1 MNYKFKT
8 KPYKHQLTALEKS
21 WNKENFAYFME
32 MGTGKTKV
40 LIDNLA
46 MLYDKGK
53 IDGALIIAPKGVVKT
68 WYEQELPTHLPNH
81 IENVTVL
88 WQPNITKT
96 QREKLESLFEIETA
110 FHILIMNVE
119 SLSTDKGVKFA
130 SKFINSHKTL
140 MAIDEST
147 TIKTPTAKRTK
158 NIIDIGK
165 LAKYRRIMTG
175 SPITK
180 NPLDLYTQC
189 EFLDPWLL
197 DFSSYYAFRN
207 RYAEMKTMHI
217 HGRSIQ
223 VVDKFQNLGELSETV
238 KQFSYRVLKEDC
250 LDLPDKI
257 FIKRHVSLT
266 PDQKK
271 IYEQMKKAA
280 MAMLN
285 GKMTTTM
292 TVLTQLMRLHQITC
306 GHFIADDGSTQSV
319 DSNRLNELMNILEE
333 TEGKAIIWAN
343 YQLSVGEIIQRIIKE
358 YGPGSVVHYYGK
370 TLPEQRDYAI
380 DAFQKGKA
388 RFFVGTPAT
397 GGYGLTPQED
407 RQDFIRKFQNDPK
420 CRFLIGTPQTGGY
433 GITLTQANTVIY
445 YSNSYDLEK
454 RLQSEDRAHRIGQ
467 KKPVTYVDLIAED
480 TVDEKI
486 VKALRDK
493 INIASEVMGEELKDW
508 I

>member
-8 KPYKHQLTALEKS
+8 KPYAHQITALEKS

-53 IDGALIIAPKGVVKT
+53 VDGALIIAPKGVVKT
-68 WYEQELPTHLPNH
+68 WYEQELPTHLPDH
-81 IENVTVL
+81 IENVSVL

-96 QREKLESLFEIETA
+96 QEEKLDSLFEIDSA
-110 FHILIMNVE
+110 LHILVMNVE
-119 SLSTDKGVKFA
+119 ALSTDKGVKFA
-130 SKFINSHKTL
+130 TKFINSHKTM

-147 TIKTPTAKRTK
+147 TIKTPTARRTK
-158 NIIDIGK
+158 NIIKIG
-165 LAKYRRIMTG
+165 LNAKYKRIMTG

-197 DFSSYYAFRN
+197 DFASYYSFRN

-217 HGRSIQ
+217 RGRSIQ
-223 VVDKFQNLGELSETV
+223 VIDKFQNLAELSDTV

-250 LDLPDKI
+250 LDLPPKN
-257 FIKRHVSLT
+257 FIKRHITLT
-266 PDQKK
+266 PDQQRVYK
-271 IYEQMKKAA
+271 QMKDQALA
-280 MAMLN
+280 ILN
-285 GKMTTTM
+285 GKVTTTV

-306 GHFIADDGSTQSV
+306 GYVTADDGSVQEV
-319 DSNRLNELMNILEE
+319 DSNRMTELMSILEE
-333 TEGKAIIWAN
+333 TEGKVIIWAN
-343 YQLSVGEIIQRIIKE
+343 YQMSVGDIIRNLSKT
-358 YGPGSVVHYYGK
+358 YGKDSYVHY
-370 TLPEQRDYAI
+370 
-380 DAFQKGKA
+380 
-388 RFFVGTPAT
+388 
-397 GGYGLTPQED
+397 YGLTPQEI
-407 RQDFIRKFQNDPK
+407 RQENIVRFQTDPK
-420 CRFLIGTPQTGGY
+420 CRFIVGTPQTGGY

-445 YSNSYDLEK
+445 YSNGYDLEK

-467 KKPVTYVDLIAED
+467 TKSVTYIDLIAD
-480 TVDEKI
+480 GTVDEKI
-486 VKALRDK
+486 VEALRK
-493 INIASEVMGEELKDW
+493 KKNIASEVLAEELKDW

>member
-8 KPYKHQLTALEKS
+8 KPYAHQLTALEKS

-68 WYEQELPTHLPNH
+68 WYEQELPTHLPDH
-81 IENVTVL
+81 VENVSVL
-88 WQPNITKT
+88 WQSNITKT
-96 QREKLESLFEIETA
+96 QQEKLETLFEIETA
-110 FHILIMNVE
+110 LHILVMNVE
-119 SLSTDKGVKFA
+119 ALSTEKGVKFA
-130 SKFINSHKTL
+130 RKFLVSHKSM

-147 TIKTPTAKRTK
+147 TIKTPTAQRTK
-158 NIIDIGK
+158 NIISLGNH
-165 LAKYRRIMTG
+165 AKYKRIMTG

-197 DFSSYYAFRN
+197 NFQSYYAFRN
-207 RYAEMKTMHI
+207 RYAEMKTMHLR
-217 HGRSIQ
+217 GRSIQ
-223 VVDKFQNLGELSETV
+223 VVHAFQNLGELSETV
-238 KQFSYRVLKEDC
+238 KNFSYRVLKEDC
-250 LDLPDKI
+250 LDLPPKN
-257 FIKRHVSLT
+257 FIKRHITLT
-266 PDQKK
+266 PEQHKVYK
-271 IYEQMKKAA
+271 QMKDHAL
-280 MAMLN
+280 AMLN
-285 GKMTTTM
+285 GKVTTTM

-306 GHFIADDGSTQSV
+306 GHFTADDGSIQSV
-319 DSNRLNELMNILEE
+319 KSNRMNELMSILEE

-343 YQLSVGEIIQRIIKE
+343 YQRDIENIVDDITKK
-358 YGPGSVVHYYGK
+358 YGPGSVV
-370 TLPEQRDYAI
+370 DY
-380 DAFQKGKA
+380 
-388 RFFVGTPAT
+388 
-397 GGYGLTPQED
+397 YGLTPQED
-407 RQDFIRKFQNDPK
+407 RQDNIRKFQNNPE

-445 YSNSYDLEK
+445 YSNGYDLEK

-467 KKPVTYVDLIAED
+467 KKTVTYIDLICED

>member
-8 KPYKHQLTALEKS
+8 KPYAHQLTALEKS
-21 WNKENFAYFME
+21 WNKENYAYFME

-40 LIDNLA
+40 LIDNVA

-53 IDGALIIAPKGVVKT
+53 IDGVLIVAPKGVVKT
-68 WYEQELPTHLPNH
+68 WYEQELPTHLPDH
-81 IENVTVL
+81 IENVSVL
-88 WQPNITKT
+88 WQPNMTKT

-110 FHILIMNVE
+110 FHILVMNVE
-119 SLSTDKGVKFA
+119 ALSTDKGVKFA
-130 SKFINSHKTL
+130 TKFINSHKSL

-158 NIIDIGK
+158 NIINIGK
-165 LAKYRRIMTG
+165 EAKYKRIMTG

-207 RYAEMKTMHI
+207 RYAEMKTMHV

-223 VVDKFQNLGELSETV
+223 VVDKFQNLGELSDTV
-238 KQFSYRVLKEDC
+238 KEFSYRVLKEDC
-250 LDLPDKI
+250 LDLPPKV
-257 FIKRHVSLT
+257 FIKRHITLT

-271 IYEQMKKAA
+271 VYEQMKKAA
-280 MAMLN
+280 MTVLN
-285 GKMTTTM
+285 GKVTTTM

-306 GHFIADDGSTQSV
+306 GYVAADDGTTQQV
-319 DSNRLNELMNILEE
+319 ESNRLNELMSILED
-333 TEGKAIIWAN
+333 TEGKVIIWAN
-343 YQLSVGEIIQRIIKE
+343 YQLSVGEIIQKLIKV
-358 YGPGSVVHYYGK
+358 YGKDSYVHY
-370 TLPEQRDYAI
+370 
-380 DAFQKGKA
+380 
-388 RFFVGTPAT
+388 
-397 GGYGLTPQED
+397 YGLTPQED

-420 CRFLIGTPQTGGY
+420 CRFIVGTPQTGGY

-445 YSNSYDLEK
+445 YSNGYDLEK

-467 KKPVTYVDLIAED
+467 KKTVTYIDLICED

-486 VKALRDK
+486 VKALRNK
-493 INIASEVMGEELKDW
+493 INIASEVMGEELRDW